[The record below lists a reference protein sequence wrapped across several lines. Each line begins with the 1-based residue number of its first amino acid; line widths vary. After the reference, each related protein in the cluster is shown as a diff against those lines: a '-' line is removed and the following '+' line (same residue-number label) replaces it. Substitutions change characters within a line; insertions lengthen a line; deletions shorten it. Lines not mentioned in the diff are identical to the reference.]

1 MNNITDPKQYY
12 PAIGLKELNTLCTEI
27 GRLLPIS
34 PIGSANQYLS
44 KSINSVMFKIE
55 IADSRQPNELDI
67 SVVIENTEFMKR
79 QPWVVDGKPMT
90 KSFIRAS
97 LTITKEHHQ
106 LHWYEELFDLLTK
119 NWVLSWVSLKIDS
132 IETFDINEVKQYL
145 PGSEVTFSSGPHFY
159 DLSLS
164 RDGALLFEVHR
175 ETVVH
180 GLVKHFKRD
189 VLDMLSL
196 GISVQ
201 SPEQKVYLSERV
213 NIPGVNMKR

>member
-12 PAIGLKELNTLCTEI
+12 PAIGLKELNALCTEI

-34 PIGSANQYLS
+34 PIGSSNQYLS

-55 IADSRQPNELDI
+55 ITDTRDPNELGI
-67 SVVIENTEFMKR
+67 SVMIENTKFMKHV
-79 QPWVVDGKPMT
+79 PWVENGKPMT
-90 KSFIRAS
+90 KPCLRAS
-97 LTITKEHHQ
+97 LTITKEQHQ

-119 NWVLSWVSLKIDS
+119 NWVLSWASLKIES
-132 IETFDINEVKQYL
+132 IETFDISEVKQYL
-145 PGSEVTFSSGPHFY
+145 PGSEVTFSSGPLFY

-164 RDGALLFEVHR
+164 RDGAPLFEVYR
-175 ETVVH
+175 ETVAH
-180 GLVKHFKRD
+180 GLERHFKRD

-201 SPEQKVYLSERV
+201 SPEQKVYLGERV
-213 NIPGVNMKR
+213 NIPGVKLNR